1 MAEFIEKTDTLNQ
14 GRVKLNSAIKD
25 AEEAKNISVEADE
38 KATQALANS
47 ESTQTQLDTIV
58 IEGDSSVEAAQARV
72 DINGNVYSTL
82 KERLDTEYQEVT
94 SQLVQTANGIKPNH
108 SVWAEFE
115 QRSFNVKWFGAKGDG
130 TTDDTQAFQN
140 CADMIESNGGG
151 VLFIP
156 FSYQG
161 YVIKGTVQMPSN
173 VIIEGNGTLI
183 SASSSDNSDTPF
195 KWVDKKNILVRN
207 LLIDGKKELKDE
219 LQSVTG
225 GSNALTFEG
234 NCSNIKIDNCYLY
247 NTLEHGVHFIGIIG
261 SEKVASSC
269 NVEIVGCTFEDN
281 GNPYWTAGPRGAG
294 VMMIHGQENIKIHN
308 NTFKNFVRVGIY
320 ADSAFGTNLE
330 SEYPWLSIAGG
341 DLTGKS
347 IYISDND
354 FIVDVDYWTDITSG
368 DSGTGIA
375 VHGQQNLS
383 IVNNKIKL
391 LAGKYR
397 GISIDDSQ
405 ESSPTDN
412 ILVSNNYIESNFNC
426 IQLNDA
432 SFITIEGN
440 HLKNLA
446 GTHDTIRIEYKTRN
460 VQEVRITNNHIR
472 NKDYAGIYIFNETGT
487 INNIVGIFIQDNR
500 IINTSNTI
508 NRSAGIWTSRAMDD
522 VVIQN
527 NIIKRGYFG
536 IIVGGDARNTFVHNN
551 KISHTNTGIN
561 STAPLVVA
569 FNTIHDSVT
578 GIVATNTD
586 ARQYNNIVNGSM
598 S

>member
-1 MAEFIEKTDTLNQ
+1 MLTPITGEIRSEP
-14 GRVKLNSAIKD
+14 LNSNFSYLLSNMVGKDDLPFISIKD
-25 AEEAKNISVEADE
+25 FGAVGDG
-38 KATQALANS
+38 
-47 ESTQTQLDTIV
+47 ESDDTAAFQTAVNNLTNGGTLVIPRGEYAIEGTVIMPSDIV
-58 IEGDSSVEAAQARV
+58 IQ
-72 DINGNVYSTL
+72 GNMSKIISTS
-82 KERLDTEYQEVT
+82 K
-94 SQLVQTANGIKPNH
+94 N
-108 SVWAEFE
+108 
-115 QRSFNVKWFGAKGDG
+115 
-130 TTDDTQAFQN
+130 
-140 CADMIESNGGG
+140 
-151 VLFIP
+151 
-156 FSYQG
+156 
-161 YVIKGTVQMPSN
+161 
-173 VIIEGNGTLI
+173 
-183 SASSSDNSDTPF
+183 NSDTPF
-195 KWVDKKNILVRN
+195 LFKDKENIAIYD
-207 LLIDGKKELKDE
+207 LLFDGRKDLKDNQ
-219 LQSVTG
+219 QSIGG
-225 GSNALTFEG
+225 GSNAITFEG
-234 NCSNIKIDNCYLY
+234 ACRKITVFNCTFS
-247 NTLEHGVHFIGIIG
+247 NTLEHGLHFLGKIEQDGV
-261 SEKVASSC
+261 KSSRDVLIC
-269 NVEIVGCTFEDN
+269 GCTFENN
-281 GNPYWTAGPRGAG
+281 GNPFWTAGPRGAG
-294 VMMIHGQENIKIHN
+294 IMMIHAQENIKIIN

-320 ADSAFGTNLE
+320 ADSAFGTDIENQ
-330 SEYPWLSIAGG
+330 YPWISINDG
-341 DLTGKS
+341 DLSGKS
-347 IYISDND
+347 IYIANND
-354 FIVDVDYWTDITSG
+354 FVVDVDYWEHVTSG

-472 NKDYAGIYIFNETGT
+472 NKEYAGIYIYNETGT

-522 VVIQN
+522 IVIQN

-536 IIVGGDARNTFVHNN
+536 IVVGGEARNTFVHNN

-586 ARQYNNIVNGSM
+586 ARRYNNIVNGSM